1 MRRAIALA
9 ASFLALSACRAPV
22 STPPD
27 PVKANLDRYLDA
39 RTALGQWSGAALV
52 AKGDRVILRRA
63 DGYAD
68 VEARLPYRPE
78 TRHAVASISK
88 MFTAMAALKLRDR
101 GVLSLDDWLCDHLD
115 DCPEA
120 WRPVTLQHLMH
131 HRSGIPDYEERLEL
145 GSDAYMDFMTAP
157 GSAVKILEDA
167 RTRPLDFAP
176 GEKFHYS
183 NTGYIALAHALEKA
197 SGIPFAR
204 LVRET
209 VLEPA
214 GMAHSGVLGTGSR
227 PAEMAHG
234 YTYGDLGWTAL
245 LRGVSLTDGH
255 LKLVPDLALT
265 PPHGDAWLY
274 STVDDLL
281 RFSRSIEGNAEIAA
295 AEDGYG
301 AGWIVDQAFERKRM
315 HHNGILPGF
324 VSDFIRFPDDGITIV
339 LLSNVDRV
347 RLSRIARDVSAIA
360 LGQPFDLPVRGEVT
374 TLTAEQVAR
383 LTGTYTTSDGRT
395 LEVRQEPDYLTA
407 ELKGQYTAG
416 LIPLSPTEMYF
427 PLADGKAIFTLGE
440 GGRASAVNMR
450 YSGEDHLARR
460 AAAP

>member
-1 MRRAIALA
+1 MGLAL
-9 ASFLALSACRAPV
+9 LVLSACRAPV

-39 RTALGQWSGAALV
+39 RTALGQWSGAVLV

-63 DGYAD
+63 DGYED
-68 VEARLPYRPE
+68 VERHLPYRPE
-78 TRHAVASISK
+78 TRHSVASISK
-88 MFTAMAALKLRDR
+88 MFTALAALKLRDR
-101 GVLSLDDWLCDHLD
+101 GVLSLDDSVCEHLD

-120 WRPVTLQHLMH
+120 WRPVTLRHLIH

-145 GSDAYMDFMTAP
+145 GSDAYMELLTAP
-157 GSAVKILEDA
+157 GSAAKILADA

-197 SGIPFAR
+197 SGTPFPR
-204 LVRET
+204 LVTET

-214 GMAHSGVLGTGSR
+214 GMTHSGVLGTGPR
-227 PAEMAHG
+227 PPELAHG

-255 LKLVPDLALT
+255 LKPVPDLVLT

-281 RFSRSIEGNAEIAA
+281 RFSRYIEGNAEIAA
-295 AEDGYG
+295 GEDGYG

-339 LLSNVDRV
+339 LLSNLDRV
-347 RLSRIARDVSAIA
+347 RLSRIARDVSAIV
-360 LGQPFDLPVRGEVT
+360 LGQPFDLPVHGQVIA
-374 TLTAEQVAR
+374 LTPDQVAR
-383 LTGTYTTSDGRT
+383 LTGAYTTADGRT

-427 PLADGKAIFTLGE
+427 PLADGKAMFSLGE
-440 GGRASAVNMR
+440 DGHATAVNMR
-450 YSGEDHLARR
+450 YSGEDHVARR
-460 AAAP
+460 AVTP